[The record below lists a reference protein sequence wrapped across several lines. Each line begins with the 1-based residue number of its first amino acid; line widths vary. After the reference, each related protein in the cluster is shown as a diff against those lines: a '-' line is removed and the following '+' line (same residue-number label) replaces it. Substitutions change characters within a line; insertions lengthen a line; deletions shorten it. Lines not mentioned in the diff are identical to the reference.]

1 MEAHQSEEN
10 PSEALANSGTLA
22 KPKTKNYACT
32 PRQLEALR
40 KAREAKRMRSS
51 EAKRQT
57 QGPIFST
64 DARQHSEEEFRDAR
78 VEDMRHVAAEAKEF
92 HDPVQVVRDNKL
104 LKEFLEAEG
113 ISAQETGLGRRRRDE
128 PRGLERLQ
136 EINVDF
142 DGNCIVIG
150 SSKIVLGVGVN
161 VDFDGNDI
169 GIGSKLA
176 LGGMVG
182 CGLGALA
189 WWALQ
194 RQASSTQEQ
203 ARPQSR
209 QAQAFAQPSIE
220 SPSEPQDNQAE
231 FQPSAILPR
240 APWEE

>member
-10 PSEALANSGTLA
+10 PSEALANSGALA

-40 KAREAKRMRSS
+40 KAREAKRMHSS

-57 QGPIFST
+57 QGPIY
-64 DARQHSEEEFRDAR
+64 ANEEEFRDAR

-142 DGNCIVIG
+142 GGNG
-150 SSKIVLGVGVN
+150 
-161 VDFDGNDI
+161 I

-176 LGGMVG
+176 LGVGVG

-220 SPSEPQDNQAE
+220 SPSETQENQAE

>member
-10 PSEALANSGTLA
+10 PSEAFANSGALA

-57 QGPIFST
+57 QGPNFST

-113 ISAQETGLGRRRRDE
+113 ISAQETGLGRRRRT
-128 PRGLERLQ
+128 PW
-136 EINVDF
+136 
-142 DGNCIVIG
+142 
-150 SSKIVLGVGVN
+150 LG
-161 VDFDGNDI
+161 
-169 GIGSKLA
+169 K
-176 LGGMVG
+176 
-182 CGLGALA
+182 
-189 WWALQ
+189 
-194 RQASSTQEQ
+194 AS
-203 ARPQSR
+203 R
-209 QAQAFAQPSIE
+209 
-220 SPSEPQDNQAE
+220 DKC
-231 FQPSAILPR
+231 
-240 APWEE
+240 

>member
-1 MEAHQSEEN
+1 
-10 PSEALANSGTLA
+10 
-22 KPKTKNYACT
+22 
-32 PRQLEALR
+32 
-40 KAREAKRMRSS
+40 MRTS

-57 QGPIFST
+57 QGPIF
-64 DARQHSEEEFRDAR
+64 ASEEEFRDAR

-142 DGNCIVIG
+142 DGN
-150 SSKIVLGVGVN
+150 
-161 VDFDGNDI
+161 DI
-169 GIGSKLA
+169 GIGNKLA
-176 LGGMVG
+176 LGVGVG

-209 QAQAFAQPSIE
+209 QAQTKYRIPVRTARQS
-220 SPSEPQDNQAE
+220 SRV
-231 FQPSAILPR
+231 SAIGNTTKSTMGRIIPDFFLSPLG
-240 APWEE
+240 

>member
-10 PSEALANSGTLA
+10 PSEAFANSGALA

-78 VEDMRHVAAEAKEF
+78 VEDMRHVAAEAKEL
-92 HDPVQVVRDNKL
+92 HSPVQVVRDNKL

-142 DGNCIVIG
+142 DGN
-150 SSKIVLGVGVN
+150 
-161 VDFDGNDI
+161 DI
-169 GIGSKLA
+169 GIGNKLA
-176 LGGMVG
+176 LGVGVG

>member
-10 PSEALANSGTLA
+10 PSEAFANSGALA

-40 KAREAKRMRSS
+40 KAREAKRMRTS

-57 QGPIFST
+57 QGPIFS
-64 DARQHSEEEFRDAR
+64 SEEEFRDAR

-142 DGNCIVIG
+142 DGN
-150 SSKIVLGVGVN
+150 
-161 VDFDGNDI
+161 DI

-176 LGGMVG
+176 LGVGVG

-189 WWALQ
+189 WWAFAKPK

-209 QAQAFAQPSIE
+209 QAQAFARPSIE

>member
-10 PSEALANSGTLA
+10 PSEALAKSGALRLQ
-22 KPKTKNYACT
+22 KTKNYACT
-32 PRQLEALR
+32 PQQLEALR

-142 DGNCIVIG
+142 DGN
-150 SSKIVLGVGVN
+150 
-161 VDFDGNDI
+161 DI
-169 GIGSKLA
+169 GIGNKLA
-176 LGGMVG
+176 LGVGVG

>member
-10 PSEALANSGTLA
+10 PSEALANSGALA

-64 DARQHSEEEFRDAR
+64 DARQHNASSEEEFSDAR
-78 VEDMRHVAAEAKEF
+78 VEDMRHVAAPHSGV

-142 DGNCIVIG
+142 DGNGIG
-150 SSKIVLGVGVN
+150 NSSKIVLG
-161 VDFDGNDI
+161 I
-169 GIGSKLA
+169 G
-176 LGGMVG
+176 VG